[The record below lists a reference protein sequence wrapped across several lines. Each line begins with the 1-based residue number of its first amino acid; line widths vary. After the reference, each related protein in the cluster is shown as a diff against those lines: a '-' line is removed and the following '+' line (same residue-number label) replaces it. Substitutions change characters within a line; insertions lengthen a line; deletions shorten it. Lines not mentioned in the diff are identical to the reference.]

1 MVAIR
6 IENKRDSLMF
16 AIAIGCVFLLIIGV
30 TWVYWT
36 YQSGPLP
43 SEGQSTF
50 HGTGSGT
57 IGGDRGA
64 FSKPG
69 SASAGT
75 LTGGTN
81 DITSL
86 WFFGTL
92 IVSLLL
98 LFGMTFRYYS
108 HREMKQAERNW
119 SKACDNFLTRMEIE
133 RLASDERMEESRM
146 VWSRILNGEQAKVG
160 DLVPNV

>member
-16 AIAIGCVFLLIIGV
+16 AIAIGCVFFLIIGV

-36 YQSGPLP
+36 HQSSHMP

-50 HGTGSGT
+50 HGAGSGT
-57 IGGDRGA
+57 IGGDREA
-64 FSKPG
+64 SSKAG
-69 SASAGT
+69 SASTGT
-75 LTGGTN
+75 QTGGTN
-81 DITSL
+81 DLTSL

-119 SKACDNFLTRMEIE
+119 SKACHSFITRMEIE
-133 RLASDERMEESRM
+133 RMASEERMEESRT
-146 VWSRILNGEQAKVG
+146 VWSRILNGEQAKLG